1 MVWGAQRLVRA
12 VDETKAC
19 SPVSGSAY
27 ARCPNGRN
35 IPTQAMGMAIVTS
48 THPLGCP
55 FPSGLLPLQTTTGSP
70 SSPRQLPNS
79 KAGAIAHPHLTIR
92 HQPSRCS
99 AALLSP
105 LPHPGRCRAPN
116 N

>member
-1 MVWGAQRLVRA
+1 MFSCQRQRLRSLP
-12 VDETKAC
+12 KRPKY
-19 SPVSGSAY
+19 SKF
-27 ARCPNGRN
+27 
-35 IPTQAMGMAIVTS
+35 PTQAMGMAIVTS

-55 FPSGLLPLQTTTGSP
+55 FPSGLLPHQTGAL
-70 SSPRQLPNS
+70 LPLPAAPIA
-79 KAGAIAHPHLTIR
+79 KFQGAGAIAHPHLTIR